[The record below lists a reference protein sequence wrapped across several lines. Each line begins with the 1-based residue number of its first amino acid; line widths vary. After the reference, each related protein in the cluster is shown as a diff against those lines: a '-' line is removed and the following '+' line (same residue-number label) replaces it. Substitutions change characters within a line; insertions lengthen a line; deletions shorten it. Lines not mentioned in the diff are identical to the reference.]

1 MRVSRRIFLGA
12 VGSAVLARGG
22 ARIRPTCVVVD
33 LGCVLDESLAGF
45 KRQVGDLPY
54 EEEDVVIVPGVG
66 SLTEE
71 GRRAIRRF
79 LSRGAT
85 VLLEYGAGARNVRD
99 TYFPYVE
106 YFWPVRM
113 KIREFA
119 PVRLQPG
126 PQDEVIATFDGQP
139 VGLRRRAGS
148 GTLVTI
154 GSPLGPVFLTGD
166 PDAGIWLDA
175 LIQQHSLKQKTM
187 ESRPL

>member
-12 VGSAVLARGG
+12 AGLAALARGG
-22 ARIRPTCVVVD
+22 VRNGQRWVVVD
-33 LGCVLDESLAGF
+33 LGCVLDESMAGF
-45 KRQVGDLPY
+45 RGQVGDLPY
-54 EEEDVVIVPGVG
+54 EEEDVVIIPGVG
-66 SLTEE
+66 SLTTE

-85 VLLEYGAGARNVRD
+85 VLLEYGAGARAPRD

-106 YFWPVRM
+106 YFWPVRV

-126 PQDEVIATFDGQP
+126 PQDEVIAIFDGEP

-166 PDAGIWLDA
+166 PDARLWLDA
-175 LIQQHSLKQKTM
+175 LIQQHSLKRKTM

>member
-1 MRVSRRIFLGA
+1 LGA
-12 VGSAVLARGG
+12 VGSVVLVRGG
-22 ARIRPTCVVVD
+22 VKSAPRCVVLD

-45 KRQVGDLPY
+45 RGQVEDLPY
-54 EEEDVVIVPGVG
+54 GDGDGDVVIVPGVG
-66 SLTEE
+66 SLTSE
-71 GRRAIRRF
+71 GWRAIRRF

-85 VLLEYGAGARNVRD
+85 VLLEYGAGARTVRD

-126 PQDEVIATFDGQP
+126 TQDEVIATFNGEP
-139 VGLRRRAGS
+139 VGLLRRAGS

-154 GSPLGPVFLTGD
+154 GSPLGPVFLAGD
-166 PDAGIWLDA
+166 PDARLWLDA
-175 LIQQHSLKQKTM
+175 LIEQHSLKQMTM